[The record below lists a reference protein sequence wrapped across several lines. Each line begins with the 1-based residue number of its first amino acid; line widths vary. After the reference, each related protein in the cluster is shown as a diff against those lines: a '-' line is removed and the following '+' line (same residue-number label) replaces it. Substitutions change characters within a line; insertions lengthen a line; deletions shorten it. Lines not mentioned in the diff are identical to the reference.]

1 VRKLVISVTGVVLL
15 GAVVA
20 GVSLAA
26 GGARLNGKFDV
37 SSVIGQ
43 NDIGVPQGQKN
54 PDTYTFKAGCKKGT
68 CKSVTLTRASGTRNI
83 KSTLTRN
90 KKGVY
95 VGTEGPVPYTCVKP
109 IGNPGTFTGDHT
121 IKITKSKKGK
131 ATKISGTG
139 AIHIKGCTETIEKFT
154 LTGTL
159 K

>member
-1 VRKLVISVTGVVLL
+1 MRKLVISVTAVALL
-15 GAVVA
+15 GAVAA

-26 GGARLNGKFDV
+26 GGARLNGTFDV
-37 SSVIGQ
+37 STIIGQ
-43 NDIGVPQGQKN
+43 NDIGVPKGQKN

-68 CKSVTLTRASGTRNI
+68 CKTVTLTRKSGTRNV

-95 VGTEGPVPYTCVKP
+95 VGTEGPVNYVCVKP
-109 IGNPGTFTGDHT
+109 IGSPGTFTGDHT
-121 IKITKSKKGK
+121 VKITKSKKGK

-139 AIHIKGCTETIEKFT
+139 VIHIKGCTETIEKFT
-154 LTGTL
+154 FTGTL